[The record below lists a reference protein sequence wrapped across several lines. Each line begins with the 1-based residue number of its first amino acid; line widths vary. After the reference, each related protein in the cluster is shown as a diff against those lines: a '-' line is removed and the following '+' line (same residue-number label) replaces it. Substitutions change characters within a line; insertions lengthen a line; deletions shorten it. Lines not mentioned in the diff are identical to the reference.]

1 MLREQRPNS
10 FGVAGGDPHAKT
22 CRVQMADNASPKKPR
37 AAKYCHCLH
46 GHGATPYRGRALPG
60 TRLPDSRVWRH
71 AAPNG
76 LLCGGRNRIEFAAAL
91 LDPTRAHVALYCH
104 ADMVRAIA
112 RRCRV

>member
-10 FGVAGGDPHAKT
+10 FGVAGGDPHTKT

-60 TRLPDSRVWRH
+60 TRLPDARGSRH
-71 AAPNG
+71 AAPKG
-76 LLCGGRNRIEFAAAL
+76 LLRRSRYRIEFALAL
-91 LDPTRAHVALYCH
+91 LDPPCADMALYRH
-104 ADMVRAIA
+104 ADMVWAIA
-112 RRCRV
+112 GACRV